1 MKNKVVVRLASIA
14 AGLMALLLAG
24 GAGFGTRV

>member
-14 AGLMALLLAG
+14 TGLMALLLAG
-24 GAGFGTRV
+24 GAGFSRGG

>member
-14 AGLMALLLAG
+14 TGLMALLLAG
-24 GAGFGTRV
+24 GASFGRG